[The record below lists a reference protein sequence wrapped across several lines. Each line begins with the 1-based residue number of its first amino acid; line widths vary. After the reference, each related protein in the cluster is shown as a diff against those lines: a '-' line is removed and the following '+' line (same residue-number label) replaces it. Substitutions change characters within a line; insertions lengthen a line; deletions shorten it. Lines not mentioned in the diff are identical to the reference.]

1 LKLFKAGNGDAL
13 FPHGFPVMIQGLE
26 TNVMPGQDSIL
37 GLASSFD
44 PSATSYTMQTEIT
57 SNPNIITNMIDLQ
70 MNALKTYYKLARE
83 KPKAIIFFR
92 TAVNEH
98 QMQQTLGFEYRA
110 IKSACR
116 MLEQDYE
123 PKITYIMATKKHA
136 TRLCATDKRFQ
147 IGKSQNVPAGT
158 VVDTAIVDRS
168 RFDFYLQ
175 SSQGIQGTSIP
186 TKYTVCQDENK
197 LSADSVQGLCYYLC
211 HGYVRCNR
219 TVSRPNCLMYAK
231 LATDR
236 ARAYM
241 KAAGNYIHNYRQK
254 SVQAHMPEILNIKKK
269 FVEDFVPTQ
278 EKKKPDDNRLAKTMF
293 FT

>member
-1 LKLFKAGNGDAL
+1 
-13 FPHGFPVMIQGLE
+13 
-26 TNVMPGQDSIL
+26 MPGQDSIL

-123 PKITYIMATKKHA
+123 PTITYIMATKKHA

-175 SSQGIQGTSIP
+175 SSQGIQGKIFLTQLKLEYCFQARRFRRSTPSVKMKINFRLIP
-186 TKYTVCQDENK
+186 SRVC
-197 LSADSVQGLCYYLC
+197 ATISVTATCDATEPSRG
-211 HGYVRCNR
+211 R
-219 TVSRPNCLMYAK
+219 TA
-231 LATDR
+231 
-236 ARAYM
+236 
-241 KAAGNYIHNYRQK
+241 
-254 SVQAHMPEILNIKKK
+254 
-269 FVEDFVPTQ
+269 
-278 EKKKPDDNRLAKTMF
+278 
-293 FT
+293 